1 MLSRVS
7 RLCFFCAS
15 QADASE
21 VTLWRPAPAGSAPAV
36 PALGAP
42 EGSTGSWRQLCALR
56 GHADDVQ
63 DLAWAP
69 CGGALL
75 SGSVDNQAIVW
86 DVARRQG
93 VNRLEGHTHYV
104 QGVAWDPA
112 GEFLVTQAG
121 DRTAR
126 VWGPPPPRAA
136 SAKGA
141 AAKRCAGADAVLH
154 SKIVT
159 APAPAAA
166 AGAAAGAPAPPR
178 APMFHDENMPSF
190 FRRLAWSPEGSV
202 LAAPAGQAAARGAA
216 AGAPPAQPRN
226 VTWLFKRRAWAA
238 PAAALPGPPSAGGR
252 AVAVRF
258 SPVLYAPAPPPAVAA
273 AKAALADAAPDAGTA
288 AATSAAP
295 PVFALPYRMVFA
307 VATLDHVSVYDT
319 GDVAPLAVISAL
331 HFAAIT
337 DLAWSPDG
345 NTLAVASADGFC
357 SLVTFE
363 PGELGEPLPAEALP
377 ADVAARLPAA
387 AVARAVAAAAAAAAA
402 PQPPPSEQLP
412 PPQHAPQPQQPG
424 GPRRIVPMAAGAPP
438 ADAPRRIV
446 PVAVADP
453 PPPPPAEPEAVPPA
467 ATSPGDKRPLDAPEA
482 SPAKAARTDDA
493 AGVEAAIEIE

>member
-1 MLSRVS
+1 M
-7 RLCFFCAS
+7 
-15 QADASE
+15 
-21 VTLWRPAPAGSAPAV
+21 TLWRPAPAGSAPAA

-69 CGGALL
+69 CGSALL

-126 VWGPPPPRAA
+126 VWGPPPPRA
-136 SAKGA
+136 SAKGG

-159 APAPAAA
+159 APAPAGAP
-166 AGAAAGAPAPPR
+166 GAAAGAPAPPR
-178 APMFHDENMPSF
+178 APMFHDENLPSF

-202 LAAPAGQAAARGAA
+202 LAAPAGLAAARGAA
-216 AGAPPAQPRN
+216 AGGPPAQPRN

-273 AKAALADAAPDAGTA
+273 AKAAIAEADAGTA
-288 AATSAAP
+288 AATSAAAPPP

-363 PGELGEPLPAEALP
+363 PGELGEPLPADALP

-402 PQPPPSEQLP
+402 PQPPPSEQP
-412 PPQHAPQPQQPG
+412 PPQHAPPPQQPG
-424 GPRRIVPMAAGAPP
+424 GPRRIVPVAAGAPP

-453 PPPPPAEPEAVPPA
+453 VPPLPAAEPA
-467 ATSPGDKRPLDAPEA
+467 ATSPGEKRPLDAAEA

-493 AGVEAAIEIE
+493 AAEAAIEIE